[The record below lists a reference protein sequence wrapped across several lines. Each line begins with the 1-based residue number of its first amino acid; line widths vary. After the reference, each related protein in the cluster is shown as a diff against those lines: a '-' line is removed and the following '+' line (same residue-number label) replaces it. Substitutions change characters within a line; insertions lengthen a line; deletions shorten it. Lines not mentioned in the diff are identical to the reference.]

1 MSRPKKTPENSDLM
15 PWPEVG
21 KHVGLTAKQAQ
32 KEGTRALEKLRD
44 IFDEQGLG
52 EEYLRSLAHSREQG
66 QSSQEDALLGMLLS
80 HG

>member
-1 MSRPKKTPENSDLM
+1 M

-32 KEGTRALEKLRD
+32 KEGTRALGKLRA

-52 EEYLRSLAHSREQG
+52 EEYLRSLAHSREQDEA
-66 QSSQEDALLGMLLS
+66 SQDDMLLRMILA